1 MFVSDHGV
9 AIDKETGEFGIIT
22 AYLPDM
28 ETFAVSFKEAR
39 GWWTFKLTEEDF
51 NRKFHVALNGG

>member
-1 MFVSDHGV
+1 MFDHGI

-28 ETFAVSFKEAR
+28 GKFAVSFRPETR
-39 GWWTFKLTEEDF
+39 GWWTFSMTEEEF
-51 NRKFHVALNGG
+51 NGKFHVVLNGG